1 MLPPARAPPP
11 VPAAPRC
18 SRPVLAR
25 LPAAPVLLPP
35 GPVPP
40 GVTLATS
47 GGHEVEIS

>member
-11 VPAAPRC
+11 VPATPA
-18 SRPVLAR
+18 V
-25 LPAAPVLLPP
+25 LPAALVLLPP